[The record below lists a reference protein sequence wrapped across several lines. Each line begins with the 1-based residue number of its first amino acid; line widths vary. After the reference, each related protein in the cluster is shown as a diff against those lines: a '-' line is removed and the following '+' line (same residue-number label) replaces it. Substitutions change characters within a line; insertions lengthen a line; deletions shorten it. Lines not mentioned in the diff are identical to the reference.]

1 MFQPLVLLL
10 SLGHLV
16 VLRAVQVVHD
26 DEAGEDRH
34 DGDVGDG
41 RAVQAVAEAAG
52 GLQLGLHPAAAL
64 HGGELPRLGTFVGK
78 DEAIGVGGMLQLGCK
93 LGEKEAS
100 CRRGHSRDAHLD
112 G

>member
-1 MFQPLVLLL
+1 MFQPQLLVL

-16 VLRAVQVVHD
+16 VLCAVQVVHD

-41 RAVQAVAEAAG
+41 WAVQAVAEAAG

-64 HGGELPRLGTFVGK
+64 HGGELPRLGTFVGQ
-78 DEAIGVGGMLQLGCK
+78 DEAVGVGGMLQFGC
-93 LGEKEAS
+93 
-100 CRRGHSRDAHLD
+100 
-112 G
+112 